1 MLVSAKKLQ
10 CMLWYLAIQQQMLFF
25 VLYTD
30 ASKNMTGAEL
40 SQMQDGIDR
49 NIGYASKV
57 LGSTRMKYC
66 TTMKELQ
73 AIVFCTRHFRH
84 YLLGRRFVIRT
95 DHNSLIW
102 LLNFR
107 NIEGQLAR
115 WIVELAQY
123 NMIIQ
128 HRSGIN
134 TSTLTDCSVFLKS
147 QKPAKITNQDPVVQ
161 LIVKLSI
168 WVYLTIG

>member
-1 MLVSAKKLQ
+1 
-10 CMLWYLAIQQQMLFF
+10 MLFF

-30 ASKNMTGAEL
+30 ASQNMKGAEL

-57 LGSTRMKYC
+57 LDSTRMKYC
-66 TTMKELQ
+66 TTMKELL

-84 YLLGRRFVIRT
+84 YLLGRQFVIRT

-102 LLNFR
+102 LLNFK

-123 NMIIQ
+123 NMFIQ

-147 QKPAKITNQDPVVQ
+147 
-161 LIVKLSI
+161 
-168 WVYLTIG
+168 